1 MTRPL
6 EEDAPARTRHA
17 AEAFLERLPEA
28 ALVESGFRIAPRL
41 RRLAPMAGLIEE
53 RVEPRGILTLAAE
66 IRALEVRAI
75 AHGAALQVD
84 HLETQDRGEPC
95 AHQIRTVAFDFRVSG
110 IGDELNLGLHPLY
123 W

>member
-28 ALVESGFRIAPRL
+28 AL
-41 RRLAPMAGLIEE
+41 
-53 RVEPRGILTLAAE
+53 
-66 IRALEVRAI
+66 
-75 AHGAALQVD
+75 QVD

-95 AHQIRTVAFDFRVSG
+95 AHRIRTVAFDFRVSG
-110 IGDELNLGLHPLY
+110 IGDELNLGSHPLY